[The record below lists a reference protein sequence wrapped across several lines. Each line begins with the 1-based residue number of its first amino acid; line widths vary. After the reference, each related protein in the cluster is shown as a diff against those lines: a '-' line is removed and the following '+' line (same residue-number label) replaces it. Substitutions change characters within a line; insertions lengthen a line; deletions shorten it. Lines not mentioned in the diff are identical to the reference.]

1 MFHLAGVLYYLREK
15 LLIYLDKSCNNTI
28 IRTSL
33 LKDLNI
39 LLQLRALGIIGKM
52 VTRPWMHELYTNAGI
67 SNLDSVNY
75 TKNVSRKLECIK
87 RVPFDDVQ
95 AKTDTFGVSLDV
107 DSDAVLNELE
117 NSVTT
122 EQDKIV
128 LNDVLVQL
136 LEGIRYVIKTVA

>member
-1 MFHLAGVLYYLREK
+1 
-15 LLIYLDKSCNNTI
+15 
-28 IRTSL
+28 
-33 LKDLNI
+33 
-39 LLQLRALGIIGKM
+39 
-52 VTRPWMHELYTNAGI
+52 MHELYTNAGI

-75 TKNVSRKLECIK
+75 TKMCLENLNALK
-87 RVPFDDVQ
+87 ESPLMMLQ